1 MVSSES
7 RPDQPSPSV
16 LERIQKLM
24 ASPAVEWRT
33 LRKGHTAAETWLM
46 RFESGKSAFV
56 KHATDEQTASWL
68 KSERAVYEAV
78 RGDFL
83 PDLLGWDGGDFPIL
97 ILEDLSHAGTV
108 PPWTEEAIE
117 RVFALLE
124 VLARTQLPDTFRPLT
139 SYPEPFEGWH
149 QIAKAP
155 APFLRLGLVAPRW
168 LDAALPDLLQAEK
181 AADLRGDSL
190 VHTDLRS
197 DNIFFHRDLTML
209 IDWNWACRGNPK
221 FDLVSWLPSLH
232 TEGGPPPWDFTLDEP
247 NLIAMQTGYLAH
259 RVATPPHGNESIRR
273 LQERQLRSALPWAA
287 KALGLPPPD
296 IGSQENVA

>member
-1 MVSSES
+1 
-7 RPDQPSPSV
+7 V

-24 ASPAVEWRT
+24 ASLPVEWRT

-46 RFESGKSAFV
+46 RFESGKTAFV
-56 KHATDEQTASWL
+56 KHATDVQTASWL

-78 RGDFL
+78 QGDFL

-97 ILEDLSHAGTV
+97 ILEDLSDAGTV

-124 VLARTQLPDTFRPLT
+124 VLARTKLPDTFRPLT
-139 SYPEPFEGWH
+139 GYPEPFDGWR
-149 QIAKAP
+149 QIAKDP
-155 APFLRLGLVAPRW
+155 APFLQLGLVSPRW
-168 LDAALPDLLQAEK
+168 LDTALPTLLHAEA
-181 AADLRGDSL
+181 AADLTGDSL

-197 DNIFFHRDLTML
+197 DNIFFHRNLTML

-232 TEGGPPPWDFTLDEP
+232 TEGGPPPWEFTVNEP
-247 NLIAMQTGYLAH
+247 NLIALQAGYLAH
-259 RVATPPHGNESIRR
+259 RVASPPHDNESIQR
-273 LQERQLRSALPWAA
+273 LQERQLRSALPWAT
-287 KALGLPPPD
+287 KALVLPPLD
-296 IGSQENVA
+296 IV

>member
-1 MVSSES
+1 MEFSES

-24 ASPAVEWRT
+24 ASPPVEWRT

-56 KHATDEQTASWL
+56 KHATDEQTTSWL
-68 KSERAVYEAV
+68 KSERAVYRAV
-78 RGDFL
+78 QGDFL

-108 PPWTEEAIE
+108 PPWTEDAIE

-124 VLARTQLPDTFRPLT
+124 VLARTKLPNSFRSLT
-139 SYPEPFEGWH
+139 DYPEPFDGWH
-149 QIAKAP
+149 QIARAP
-155 APFLRLGLVAPRW
+155 APFLRLGLVSPRW
-168 LDAALPDLLQAEK
+168 LDAALPALLKAEA
-181 AADLRGDSL
+181 AADLSGDSL

-197 DNIFFHRDLTML
+197 DNIFFHRNLTML

-232 TEGGPPPWDFTLDEP
+232 TEGGPKPWEFTVDEP
-247 NLIAMQTGYLAH
+247 NLIALQAGYLAH
-259 RVATPPHGNESIRR
+259 RVATPPHDNESIRR
-273 LQERQLRSALPWAA
+273 LQEKQLRSALPWAA
-287 KALGLPPPD
+287 KALGLPPLD
-296 IGSQENVA
+296 LG

>member
-1 MVSSES
+1 MERSES
-7 RPDQPSPSV
+7 PDQPSPSV

-24 ASPAVEWRT
+24 ASPPVEWRT

-46 RFESGKSAFV
+46 RFASGKSAFV

-68 KSERAVYEAV
+68 KSERSVYEAV

-97 ILEDLSHAGTV
+97 ILEDLSHASTV
-108 PPWTEEAIE
+108 PPWTQEAID

-124 VLARTQLPDTFRPLT
+124 VLARTTLPQSFRALT
-139 SYPEPFEGWH
+139 KYPEPFNGWH
-149 QIAKAP
+149 EIAKNP
-155 APFLRLGLVAPRW
+155 AAFVALGLVTPRW
-168 LDAALPDLLQAEK
+168 LDAALPALLRAEA
-181 AADLRGDSL
+181 AADLSGESL

-197 DNIFFHRDLTML
+197 DNIFFHRSLTML

-232 TEGGPPPWDFTLDEP
+232 AEGGPAPWEFTVDEP
-247 NLIAMQTGYLAH
+247 NLIAMQAGYLGH
-259 RVATPPHGNESIRR
+259 RAASPPHDNESIRR
-273 LQERQLRSALPWAA
+273 LQEKQLRSALPWAA
-287 KALGLPPPD
+287 RALDLLPLD
-296 IGSQENVA
+296 GN

>member
-1 MVSSES
+1 ME
-7 RPDQPSPSV
+7 PSPSRSDRPSPQV
-16 LERIQKLM
+16 LERIEKLM
-24 ASPAVEWRT
+24 ASPPVEWRT
-33 LRKGHTAAETWLM
+33 LRKGHTAAETWVM
-46 RFESGKSAFV
+46 AFESGKSAFV
-56 KHATDEQTASWL
+56 KHATDNQTASWL

-117 RVFALLE
+117 RVFALLD
-124 VLARTQLPDTFRPLT
+124 VLARTPLPAAFRALT
-139 SYPEPFEGWH
+139 DYPEPLDGWH
-149 QIAKAP
+149 RIAKNP
-155 APFLRLGLVAPRW
+155 APFLLLGLVTPRW
-168 LDAALPDLLQAEK
+168 LDAALPALLQAEQ
-181 AADLRGDSL
+181 AVDLSGDSL

-197 DNIFFHRDLTML
+197 DNIFFHRNLTML

-232 TEGGPPPWDFTLDEP
+232 TEGGPPPWAFTVEEP
-247 NLIAMQTGYLAH
+247 ELIVMQAGYLAH
-259 RVATPPHGNESIRR
+259 RVAAPPHDNESIRR

-287 KALGLPPPD
+287 NALGLAPLEF
-296 IGSQENVA
+296 G

>member
-1 MVSSES
+1 MESSES

-24 ASPAVEWRT
+24 ASPPVEWRT

-56 KHATDEQTASWL
+56 KHATDEQTTSWL
-68 KSERAVYEAV
+68 KSERAVYQAV
-78 RGDFL
+78 QGDFL

-97 ILEDLSHAGTV
+97 ILEDLSHAATV
-108 PPWTEEAIE
+108 PPWTQDAIE

-124 VLARTQLPDTFRPLT
+124 VLARTKLPDTFRPLT
-139 SYPEPFEGWH
+139 NYPEPFDGWH
-149 QIAKAP
+149 QIAKDRAP
-155 APFLRLGLVAPRW
+155 LLKLGLVSPRW
-168 LDAALPDLLQAEK
+168 LDAALPALLQAEA
-181 AADLRGDSL
+181 AADLSGDSL

-197 DNIFFHRDLTML
+197 DNIFFHRNLTML
-209 IDWNWACRGNPK
+209 IDWNWASRGNPK

-232 TEGGPPPWDFTLDEP
+232 TEGGPPPWEFTVDEP
-247 NLIAMQTGYLAH
+247 NLIAMQAGYLAH
-259 RVATPPHGNESIRR
+259 RVATPPHDNESIRR
-273 LQERQLRSALPWAA
+273 LQEKQLRSALPWAA

-296 IGSQENVA
+296 VD

>member
-1 MVSSES
+1 MELSAS

-24 ASPAVEWRT
+24 ASPPVEWRT

-56 KHATDEQTASWL
+56 KHATDEQTTSWL

-78 RGDFL
+78 QGDFL

-97 ILEDLSHAGTV
+97 ILEDLSHAATV
-108 PPWTEEAIE
+108 PPWTQDAIE

-124 VLARTQLPDTFRPLT
+124 VLARTKLPDTFRPLT
-139 SYPEPFEGWH
+139 NYPEPFDGWH
-149 QIAKAP
+149 QIAKDPGAVP
-155 APFLRLGLVAPRW
+155 ASSVWYRRAGSMRRCRRW
-168 LDAALPDLLQAEK
+168 SRAEA
-181 AADLRGDSL
+181 AADLSGDSL

-197 DNIFFHRDLTML
+197 DNIFFHRNLTML
-209 IDWNWACRGNPK
+209 IDWNWASRGNPK

-232 TEGGPPPWDFTLDEP
+232 TEGGPPPWEFTVDEP
-247 NLIAMQTGYLAH
+247 NLIAMQAGYLAH
-259 RVATPPHGNESIRR
+259 RVATPPHDNELIRR
-273 LQERQLRSALPWAA
+273 LQEKQLRSALPWAA
-287 KALGLPPPD
+287 KALGLPPLD
-296 IGSQENVA
+296 VG